1 MDPHHVNPD
10 NHYVHVSPLSTYL
23 KVFGALLVLTVATVG
38 VSVYAEHVDLNAT
51 VSIIIAMAVA
61 LVKASLVGAWFMH
74 LKYDT
79 KFNILVFLSS
89 FWFIALFFIFT
100 CIDLGSRDSI
110 MGISGNR
117 VLRAELMQSGAIA
130 NPEMVGTHADAPA
143 EAGDGQ
149 GDEGAGDEGDEGAG
163 EEAGD
168 GTADAGDEAAPEFDV
183 AQSYKLTCGTCHG
196 DAGDG
201 NGPAGAA
208 LNPKP
213 RDFTDAAWWDDEKTT
228 DEYVAKVI
236 KEGGPAVGLSPLM
249 APWGGQYDDEQIAAM
264 VEHLKTFKK

>member
-38 VSVYAEHVDLNAT
+38 VSVYAEHVNLDAT
-51 VSIIIAMAVA
+51 ISIIIAMAVA
-61 LVKASLVGAWFMH
+61 VVKASLVGAWFMH

-79 KFNILVFLSS
+79 KFNVLLFLSS

-110 MGISGNR
+110 MDISGNR
-117 VLRAELMQSGAIA
+117 ILRADLMESGSIPNHDMAG
-130 NPEMVGTHADAPA
+130 EHAEDGDAH
-143 EAGDGQ
+143 
-149 GDEGAGDEGDEGAG
+149 GDEGSEGAHGDEEHAED
-163 EEAGD
+163 GD
-168 GTADAGDEAAPEFDV
+168 GTADAGEEADPEFDA
-183 AQSYKLTCGTCHG
+183 AQAYNLTCGTCHG
-196 DAGDG
+196 EAGDG
-201 NGPAGAA
+201 NGPAGGA

-264 VEHLKTFKK
+264 VDHLKTFKK